1 MCLGVN
7 HRVSALRE
15 MEEDFAVTV
24 VPDQLRLNAKP
35 SCLVVF
41 FRRWMLPGAAAR
53 LFAKNIP
60 SCNRGRVGETLVGE
74 VMGVEPA
81 IIRRNFEIF
90 HGAPLKSVAS
100 GRIMVLVYATL

>member
-15 MEEDFAVTV
+15 TEEDFAVTV

-35 SCLVVF
+35 SCRVVF

-53 LFAKNIP
+53 LFAENIP
-60 SCNRGRVGETLVGE
+60 SCNRGRVGKTLVGK
-74 VMGVEPA
+74 VMRVERA
-81 IIRRNFEIF
+81 IIGWKFVKF
-90 HGAPLKSVAS
+90 HGAPLKSVAL